1 MEKKIFVILTFI
13 LTINLTYAQTD
24 CQKAKVQA
32 TLDFKKSMYSF
43 HSEEMFPVE
52 QTYFY
57 VLSQYYKINW
67 YFTDSLAYYKC
78 YDSTMTEL
86 LQKKYGKD
94 FLNRALV
101 LTDSLDKTV
110 NWKKDAEFPGGQE
123 ALSKYIS
130 TKLKQIGILK
140 DDFKTKIYV
149 EFEITPSG
157 KVTNP
162 EITRG
167 TSTVIDLKVRTIINQ
182 MPKWS
187 PAYMYGKPIKQR
199 YTMPIK
205 LE

>member
-13 LTINLTYAQTD
+13 LTINLTYALTD

>member
-13 LTINLTYAQTD
+13 LAINLTYAQTD

-32 TLDFKKSMYSF
+32 KLDFHKSIYSF
-43 HSEEMFPVE
+43 HSEEMFPVV

-67 YFTDSLAYYKC
+67 YFIDSLDYYKC
-78 YDSTMTEL
+78 YDSEMTEL
-86 LQKKYGKD
+86 LKKKYGKD
-94 FLNRALV
+94 FLKRARV

-110 NWKKDAEFPGGQE
+110 NWRKNAEFSGGQE
-123 ALSKYIS
+123 ALSKYIIN
-130 TKLKQIGILK
+130 KLKQVGIKK
-140 DDFKTKIYV
+140 DDFKTKLYV
-149 EFEITPSG
+149 GFEITSSG

-162 EITRG
+162 EIIRG
-167 TSTVIDLKVRTIINQ
+167 ISTEIDQKVTTIINQ

-187 PAYMYGKPIKQR
+187 PAYLYGKPIKQR

>member
-32 TLDFKKSMYSF
+32 TLDFHKSKYSF

>member
-1 MEKKIFVILTFI
+1 MKKKIYAILTFI

-24 CQKAKVQA
+24 CQKAKIQA
-32 TLDFKKSMYSF
+32 KLDFKKSMYSF
-43 HSEEMFPVE
+43 HWEEMLPVE

-67 YFTDSLAYYKC
+67 HFTDSLAYYKC
-78 YDSTMTEL
+78 YDSEMTEL
-86 LQKKYGKD
+86 LKKKYGKN

-110 NWKKDAEFPGGQE
+110 NWKKDAEFPGGKK
-123 ALSKYIS
+123 ALSKYIT
-130 TKLKQIGILK
+130 TKLKQVGIIK
-140 DDFKTKIYV
+140 EDFKTKVYV
-149 EFEITPSG
+149 EFEITSSG
-157 KVTNP
+157 KVTN
-162 EITRG
+162 
-167 TSTVIDLKVRTIINQ
+167 TVIIRGISTEIDRKVTTIINQ

-187 PAYMYGKPIKQR
+187 PAYLYGKPIKQR

>member
-1 MEKKIFVILTFI
+1 MKKKIFVILIFI

-24 CQKAKVQA
+24 CHKAKVQA
-32 TLDFKKSMYSF
+32 KLDFHKSNYSF

-67 YFTDSLAYYKC
+67 YFTDSLAFYKC
-78 YDSTMTEL
+78 YDSEMTEL
-86 LQKKYGKD
+86 LKKKYGKD

-123 ALSKYIS
+123 ALSKYIT
-130 TKLKQIGILK
+130 TKLKQVGIKK
-140 DDFKTKIYV
+140 DDFKTKVYV
-149 EFEITPSG
+149 EFEITSSG
-157 KVTNP
+157 KVTKTV
-162 EITRG
+162 IMRG
-167 TSTVIDLKVRTIINQ
+167 TNTEIDQKVTTIINQ
-182 MPKWS
+182 MPYWC
-187 PAYMYGKPIKQR
+187 PAYLYGKPIKQR

-205 LE
+205 IE

>member
-1 MEKKIFVILTFI
+1 
-13 LTINLTYAQTD
+13 
-24 CQKAKVQA
+24 
-32 TLDFKKSMYSF
+32 
-43 HSEEMFPVE
+43 
-52 QTYFY
+52 
-57 VLSQYYKINW
+57 
-67 YFTDSLAYYKC
+67 
-78 YDSTMTEL
+78 MTEL